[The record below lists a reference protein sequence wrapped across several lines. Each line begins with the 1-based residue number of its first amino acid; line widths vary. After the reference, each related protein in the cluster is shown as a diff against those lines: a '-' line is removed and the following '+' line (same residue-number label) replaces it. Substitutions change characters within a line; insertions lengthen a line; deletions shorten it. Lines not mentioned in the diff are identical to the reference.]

1 MPRLG
6 IVGFANTG
14 KTTLF
19 NALTGLRAPTGPHV
33 FTTLEPN
40 LGIARVPDNDL
51 DTLGRLERSAK
62 VTHAT
67 LELLDLPAFTHPEEA
82 TGPGGR
88 FLHQL
93 REMDGLIIVLG
104 AFHDQAVASDSDAR
118 RQAEELLLE
127 LTVADHDLLTRRAE
141 RLAKEAG
148 AEPPKRALASAL
160 AEAAEHVGRGHA
172 LRTRT
177 WATEAEGAFRD
188 SPPLTLKPT
197 VWVINVDEGDT
208 ATSVALQAELL
219 TVVPAGDVVVSLS
232 ARIEEEGAMLTE
244 TEREE
249 LFQELG
255 LGEGALAT
263 VVKAAYHEL
272 DLITFYT
279 SGEKEARAWTVRR
292 GAKAPEAAG
301 RIHTDFE
308 RGFIRAEVA
317 TIGDVIAAGGWEEA
331 RRAGRT
337 RVEGKAYEVKP
348 GDVLSVRF
356 SV

>member
-1 MPRLG
+1 
-6 IVGFANTG
+6 
-14 KTTLF
+14 
-19 NALTGLRAPTGPHV
+19 
-33 FTTLEPN
+33 
-40 LGIARVPDNDL
+40 
-51 DTLGRLERSAK
+51 
-62 VTHAT
+62 
-67 LELLDLPAFTHPEEA
+67 
-82 TGPGGR
+82 
-88 FLHQL
+88 
-93 REMDGLIIVLG
+93 
-104 AFHDQAVASDSDAR
+104 
-118 RQAEELLLE
+118 
-127 LTVADHDLLTRRAE
+127 
-141 RLAKEAG
+141 
-148 AEPPKRALASAL
+148 
-160 AEAAEHVGRGHA
+160 
-172 LRTRT
+172 
-177 WATEAEGAFRD
+177 
-188 SPPLTLKPT
+188 LTLKPT